1 MRVGFVEGV
10 LPVMFFMFLFNV
22 SSFPL
27 MFYVLYV
34 LFFLSLTFLGLSV

>member
-22 SSFPL
+22 SSLSL
-27 MFYVLYV
+27 MFYVV
-34 LFFLSLTFLGLSV
+34 GFLGQICP